1 MSRSVPIDP
10 ARYGVRPG
18 FLFRK
23 WGAARSLSVLDWIA
37 DKYGPNVA
45 ESAAQI
51 VRAVVL
57 GTASAS
63 EAGQALGGILRAH
76 GQSGSWEAFLDMAAV
91 DETGAGLW
99 RAGAKGGEIPVW
111 SRDPAMQRS
120 LQEKGLH
127 PDAVFAD
134 DPLEALRLLAA
145 MLAETF
151 RPFGEAWS
159 FIAPIFGLAKVG
171 APEGAPKPPAS
182 PS

>member
-23 WGAARSLSVLDWIA
+23 WGAARALSVLDWIA
-37 DKYGPNVA
+37 ERYGPGAA
-45 ESAAQI
+45 ESLAQV
-51 VRAVVL
+51 VRAIVL
-57 GTASAS
+57 GTASAD
-63 EAGQALGGILRAH
+63 EAGRALGALLRSH
-76 GQSGSWEAFLDMAAV
+76 GQAGSWDAFLDCAAV
-91 DETGAGLW
+91 DEGGAGLY
-99 RAGAKGGEIPVW
+99 RAGAKGGEVPVW
-111 SRDPAMQRS
+111 SRDPAMQRT

-159 FIAPIFGLAKVG
+159 FIAPIFGTG
-171 APEGAPKPPAS
+171 ARGATGEGSKPPVS